1 LFIIYELM
9 NQSVKKTFQ
18 ILEYIA
24 SSGNFVRLNDVAKAL
39 DLKKNSVHSF
49 LDSLKQLGY
58 LEQDEV
64 SPRYRITSKLECL
77 YAPLLSVNELKSE
90 LRPILEKIT
99 QLTNESSY
107 LAVQMGSY
115 YRHELKCEPNR
126 AVKITLNTGK
136 EYEMATTAIGKSFL
150 AFSAHLQ
157 TNLSKQYTPEM
168 AATIE
173 TEIKTIIKAGYA
185 LDVQAYDPDL
195 NCVAMPIF
203 YKNKPIAV
211 LCVSGPSFRF
221 KEPQFIESLR
231 IMQSL
236 IKEHGKYNSKLTI

>member
-1 LFIIYELM
+1 M

-24 SSGNFVRLNDVAKAL
+24 LNGNFVRLNDVAKAL
-39 DLKKNSVHSF
+39 DIKKNTAHGF
-49 LDSLKQLGY
+49 LDSLKQIGY
-58 LEQDEV
+58 LEQDDL
-64 SPRYRITSKLECL
+64 SPRYRITAKLECL
-77 YAPLLSVNELKSE
+77 YAPAFSVNELKNE

-99 QLTNESSY
+99 ILTNESAY

-115 YRHELKCEPNR
+115 YRHELKSEPNR

-136 EYEMATTAIGKSFL
+136 DYEMATTAIGKSFL
-150 AFSAHLQ
+150 AFSEHLQ
-157 TNLSKQYTPEM
+157 TNLSKKYTAE
-168 AATIE
+168 AFLVIE
-173 TEIKTIIKAGYA
+173 TEVAIIKQNGYA

-203 YKNKPIAV
+203 YKNKPVAV

-221 KEPQFIESLR
+221 KEPEFIASLK
-231 IMQSL
+231 IIDKL
-236 IKEHGKYNSKLTI
+236 LKEHGKYESKLNL